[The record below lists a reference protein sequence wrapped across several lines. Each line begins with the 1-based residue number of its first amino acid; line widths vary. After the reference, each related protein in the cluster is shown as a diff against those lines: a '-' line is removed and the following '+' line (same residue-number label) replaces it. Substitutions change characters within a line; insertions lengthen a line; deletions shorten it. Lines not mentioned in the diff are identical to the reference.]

1 MSKSLNDLAKIC
13 KGGPYTIDIE
23 LGIDCAG
30 SSDEVTFPDDF
41 EIGSYNLIAEDIV
54 LSCLNDTAGV
64 SSPIIVTASFGGV
77 NGFFAD
83 QTIHNYDN
91 FYFTTGSPV
100 GTVTI
105 TPINDPDNNIIAWE
119 IHNNVSETVTFTL
132 KSVESWDNYY
142 GANIE
147 DIIFDNPIN
156 IQWISI

>member
-91 FYFTTGSPV
+91 FYFTTGSPG

-105 TPINDPDNNIIAWE
+105 ATMSNPDDNIIAWE
-119 IHNNVSETVTFTL
+119 ITNNSIESVTFTL
-132 KSVESWDNYY
+132 KSVSDWDSYY

-147 DIIFDNPIN
+147 NIISNN
-156 IQWISI
+156 SMSLEWTGA